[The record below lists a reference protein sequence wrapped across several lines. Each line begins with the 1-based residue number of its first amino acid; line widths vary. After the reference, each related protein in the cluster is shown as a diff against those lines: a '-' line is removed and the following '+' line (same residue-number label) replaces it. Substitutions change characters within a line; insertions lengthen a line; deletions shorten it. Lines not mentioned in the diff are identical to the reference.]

1 MSHNRKKIKLDHAW
15 LNVLCEEFEKD
26 YMNNLKN
33 RLLDS
38 LAEGKIIYP
47 PKKLIFNA
55 FNMTHFQNVK
65 VIILGQDPYHEPN
78 QAHGLSFSVPDG
90 VPVPPSLLNI
100 YKEIE
105 SDLEIEVQKNS
116 GNLERWSK
124 QGVMLLNTTLTVER
138 SKPMSHKDFGWSLFT
153 DKVIHILSEN
163 KKNLVFFLWG
173 SHAKSKINLIDTHK
187 HLVIESSHP
196 SPLSVYRG
204 FLGSRPFSK
213 ANNYLV
219 ENKLKAIDW
228 A

>member
-1 MSHNRKKIKLDHAW
+1 
-15 LNVLCEEFEKD
+15 
-26 YMNNLKN
+26 
-33 RLLDS
+33 
-38 LAEGKIIYP
+38 
-47 PKKLIFNA
+47 
-55 FNMTHFQNVK
+55 
-65 VIILGQDPYHEPN
+65 
-78 QAHGLSFSVPDG
+78 DG

-105 SDLEIEVQKNS
+105 SDLEIKVRKNT

-173 SHAKSKINLIDTHK
+173 SHAKSKINLIDTDK